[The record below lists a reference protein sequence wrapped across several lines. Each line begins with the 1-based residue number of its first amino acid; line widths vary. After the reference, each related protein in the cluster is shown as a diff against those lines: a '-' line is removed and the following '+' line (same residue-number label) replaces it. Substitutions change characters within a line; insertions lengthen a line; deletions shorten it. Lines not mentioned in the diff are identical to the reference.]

1 MSILYNNSN
10 ERYIGYAKTLGT
22 QIGIPHTVS
31 LFIKNTAKLY
41 DGGSKKMKKRIFS
54 ILLAI
59 CMIMYIA
66 PITANAMK
74 IFIDLTIVGQANLT
88 LEVESG
94 DSIDNVKQK
103 INDKTGFP
111 PERQKLI
118 FDGIELVDGRTLMD
132 YNIQKGSTVHL
143 RLRSNKAIQL
153 DTNGISDPVVS
164 DESGISYR
172 KPKSFIYFGMNS
184 GSPIKWR
191 VLGAGRDNNKTSGR
205 MFLLSEYL
213 LSNGVK
219 FNDDTSDGNAYQ
231 GSSAQTWCSD
241 FAGNINNF
249 SPEEQSVMIGAAKT
263 DDAENLYYA
272 DWGASSLTAND
283 KIFFLSARELRDYI
297 GNKRVASDAA
307 QNADTWWL
315 RSPCN
320 AISDKAG
327 AVDSDGNVI
336 SGSVDSD
343 FAARPAVN
351 LDLNYVLFT
360 SAAVGGKPDGFNAVS
375 VYSGNEWKMTLLD
388 SSRSGFNVTA
398 TAISTTTSGGN
409 VSIDYSGAKTGAN
422 EYVSA
427 LLVNSRNEVI
437 YYGRIAENSESGTA
451 TISITAGLAEGS
463 YTLKVFSE
471 QYNGDYKTD
480 YASAFHD
487 IALTA
492 GNYTVKFETEG
503 GTDIADKT
511 NVGWTD
517 KVLNGITE
525 PTKIGYEFS
534 GWKYGNIIVTADT
547 AYSDIAADNT
557 VTSITLTAQWAVNQY
572 TITFDTDG
580 GNEISPITQDF
591 DTAITAPADP
601 TKEGFSFAGWDKT
614 IPATMPAEN
623 MTIKAQWTAIHTH
636 TPAAEYSSD
645 ETGHW
650 HACLDCNE
658 KVDYEAHTEDSGTV
672 MTEPT
677 ETTEGERTF
686 KCAICGYVM
695 STETIPALTP
705 EHTHSYGTEWKSDSS
720 THWHECECGDK
731 TDIGTHTEGRGAVTV
746 QPMAATTGIRVYSC
760 TVCGCFLRTETI
772 PAIENNCHPTYPIYS
787 VISTPS
793 VFTEK
798 LTVKA
803 ESDGSTVTLSW
814 DEIEKAGK
822 YHVYQYKDGKYIKI
836 NTTADTSV
844 TLKDLKNGETCKFLV
859 RYTVGGV
866 LSPMT
871 YSNKI
876 TVNVY
881 FKPIVKAESTENSAI
896 LTWQAVPDAEKYAIH
911 RYADG
916 KALKLCETEKRAVK
930 ITQLSPDTE
939 YQYIV
944 SAYVDGKWT
953 TMLRSDIVTIRTKAE

>member
-1 MSILYNNSN
+1 
-10 ERYIGYAKTLGT
+10 
-22 QIGIPHTVS
+22 
-31 LFIKNTAKLY
+31 
-41 DGGSKKMKKRIFS
+41 MKKRIFS

-74 IFIDLTIVGQANLT
+74 IFIDLTIVGQTNLT
-88 LEVESG
+88 LEVEPG
-94 DSIDNVKQK
+94 DSIDNIKQK
-103 INDKTGFP
+103 INDKTGIP

-118 FDGIELVDGRTLMD
+118 FDGIELVDGRTLAD
-132 YNIQKGSTVHL
+132 YNVQKESTVYL
-143 RLRSNKAIQL
+143 RLRSNKAMQL

-164 DESGISYR
+164 YDESGISYR
-172 KPKSFIYFGMNS
+172 EPKSFIYFGMNS

-191 VLGAGRDNNKTSGR
+191 VLGAGRDNNKTAGR

-213 LSNGVK
+213 LSNNVK
-219 FNDDTSDGNAYQ
+219 FNDDTSVGNAYQ
-231 GSSAQTWCSD
+231 GSNAQTWCSD

-249 SPEEQSVMIGAAKT
+249 SLEEQSVMLGTAKT
-263 DDAENLYYA
+263 DDAENLYW
-272 DWGASSLTAND
+272 DASSLTAND
-283 KIFFLSARELRDYI
+283 KMFFLSARELGDYI
-297 GNKRVASDAA
+297 GNKRVASDTA
-307 QNADTWWL
+307 QNAGTWWL
-315 RSPCN
+315 RSPCS
-320 AISDKAG
+320 AISYKAG
-327 AVDSDGNVI
+327 AVDSDGKVI

-351 LDLNYVLFT
+351 LDLNSVLFT
-360 SAAVGGKPDGFNAVS
+360 SAAVGGKPDGGLTAVS
-375 VYSGNEWKMTLLD
+375 AYSGNEWKMTLLD
-388 SSRSGFNVTA
+388 SSRSGFNVTVKSV
-398 TAISTTTSGGN
+398 STSTSGIN
-409 VSIDYSGAKTGAN
+409 ADIEYSGAKTGSN

-427 LLVNSRNEVI
+427 LIVNSSNEII
-437 YYGRIAENSESGTA
+437 YYGRIAQNSESGTA
-451 TISITAGLAEGS
+451 TISIPAGLAAG

-517 KVLNGITE
+517 KVLNCITE

-580 GNEISPITQDF
+580 GNKISPITQDF

-614 IPATMPAEN
+614 IPATMPARN
-623 MTIKAQWTAIHTH
+623 MTIKAQWTVNHTH

-650 HACLDCNE
+650 YTCLGCNE
-658 KVDYEAHTEDSGTV
+658 KVDYEPHTEDSGTV
-672 MTEPT
+672 TTEPT

-686 KCAICGYVM
+686 KCTICRYVM
-695 STETIPALTP
+695 RTETIPALTP

-731 TDIGTHTEGRGAVTV
+731 TDIGTHTEDRGAVTV
-746 QPMAATTGIRVYSC
+746 QPTAATTGIRVYSC

-772 PAIENNCHPTYPIYS
+772 PAIGNNYYPTYPSYPIYS
-787 VISTPS
+787 VISAPS

-803 ESDGSTVTLSW
+803 ESDGSTVTLIW
-814 DEIEKAGK
+814 DEVQKAGK
-822 YHVYQYKDGKYIKI
+822 YHVYQYKDGKYVKI

-859 RYTVGGV
+859 RYTIGGI

-871 YSNKI
+871 YSKKI

-881 FKPIVKAESTENSAI
+881 YKPIVKAESTENSVTFA
-896 LTWQAVPDAEKYAIH
+896 WQAVPDAEKYAIFK
-911 RYADG
+911 YEDG
-916 KALKLCETEKRAVK
+916 KAVKLAETEKRAVK
-930 ITQLSPDTE
+930 ITRLSPDTE

-953 TMLRSDIVTIRTKAE
+953 TMLRSDIVTVRTKAE

>member
-1 MSILYNNSN
+1 
-10 ERYIGYAKTLGT
+10 
-22 QIGIPHTVS
+22 
-31 LFIKNTAKLY
+31 
-41 DGGSKKMKKRIFS
+41 MKKRIFS

-59 CMIMYIA
+59 CMVMYIV

-74 IFIDLTIVGQANLT
+74 IFIDLTIVGQTNLT
-88 LEVESG
+88 LEVEPG

-103 INDKTGFP
+103 IQDKIGFSP
-111 PERQKLI
+111 DSQKLI
-118 FDGIELVDGRTLMD
+118 FDGIELVNGRTLAD
-132 YNIQKGSTVHL
+132 YNVQKGSTVYL
-143 RLRSNKAIQL
+143 RLRSNKAMQL

-164 DESGISYR
+164 YDESGISYR
-172 KPKSFIYFGMNS
+172 EPKSFIYFGMNS

-191 VLGAGRDNNKTSGR
+191 VLGAGRDNNKTAGR

-213 LSNGVK
+213 LSNNVK
-219 FNDDTSDGNAYQ
+219 FNDDISDGNAYQ

-241 FAGNINNF
+241 FACNINNF
-249 SPEEQSVMIGAAKT
+249 SPEEQSVMLGTAKT

-272 DWGASSLTAND
+272 DWDASSLTAND
-283 KIFFLSARELRDYI
+283 KMFFLSARELRDYI

-320 AISDKAG
+320 TISDKAG

-360 SAAVGGKPDGFNAVS
+360 SAAVGGKPDGFNAVF

-451 TISITAGLAEGS
+451 TVAIPAGLAEGS

-534 GWKYGNIIVTADT
+534 GWKYGDMAVTADT
-547 AYSDIAADNT
+547 AYSDLVIDDT
-557 VTSITLTAQWAVNQY
+557 VTSITLTAQWTANQY

-591 DTAITAPADP
+591 GTAITAPADP
-601 TKEGFSFAGWDKT
+601 TKEGFSFAGWDKK

-645 ETGHW
+645 ETVHW

-672 MTEPT
+672 TTEPM

-695 STETIPALTP
+695 STETIPA
-705 EHTHSYGTEWKSDSS
+705 
-720 THWHECECGDK
+720 
-731 TDIGTHTEGRGAVTV
+731 IG
-746 QPMAATTGIRVYSC
+746 
-760 TVCGCFLRTETI
+760 
-772 PAIENNCHPTYPIYS
+772 NNYYPTYLIYS

-814 DEIEKAGK
+814 DEVEKAVK
-822 YHVYQYKDGKYIKI
+822 YHIYQYKDGKYIKI

-859 RYTVGGV
+859 RYTVGGI

-881 FKPIVKAESTENSAI
+881 FKPIVKAESTENSVTFA
-896 LTWQAVPDAEKYAIH
+896 WQAVPDAEKYAIFK
-911 RYADG
+911 YEDG
-916 KALKLCETEKRAVK
+916 KAVKLAETEKRAVK
-930 ITQLSPDTE
+930 ITRLTPDIE

-953 TMLRSDIVTIRTKAE
+953 TMLRSDIVTVRTKAE

>member
-1 MSILYNNSN
+1 
-10 ERYIGYAKTLGT
+10 
-22 QIGIPHTVS
+22 
-31 LFIKNTAKLY
+31 
-41 DGGSKKMKKRIFS
+41 
-54 ILLAI
+54 
-59 CMIMYIA
+59 
-66 PITANAMK
+66 
-74 IFIDLTIVGQANLT
+74 
-88 LEVESG
+88 
-94 DSIDNVKQK
+94 
-103 INDKTGFP
+103 
-111 PERQKLI
+111 
-118 FDGIELVDGRTLMD
+118 
-132 YNIQKGSTVHL
+132 
-143 RLRSNKAIQL
+143 
-153 DTNGISDPVVS
+153 
-164 DESGISYR
+164 
-172 KPKSFIYFGMNS
+172 
-184 GSPIKWR
+184 
-191 VLGAGRDNNKTSGR
+191 
-205 MFLLSEYL
+205 
-213 LSNGVK
+213 
-219 FNDDTSDGNAYQ
+219 
-231 GSSAQTWCSD
+231 
-241 FAGNINNF
+241 
-249 SPEEQSVMIGAAKT
+249 
-263 DDAENLYYA
+263 
-272 DWGASSLTAND
+272 
-283 KIFFLSARELRDYI
+283 
-297 GNKRVASDAA
+297 
-307 QNADTWWL
+307 
-315 RSPCN
+315 
-320 AISDKAG
+320 
-327 AVDSDGNVI
+327 
-336 SGSVDSD
+336 
-343 FAARPAVN
+343 
-351 LDLNYVLFT
+351 
-360 SAAVGGKPDGFNAVS
+360 
-375 VYSGNEWKMTLLD
+375 MTLYAGWQILSYTIRIKPANGEQD
-388 SSRSGFNVTA
+388 IIIDENYG
-398 TAISTTTSGGN
+398 TAITPPTLTREGYTFIGW
-409 VSIDYSGAKTGAN
+409 DTPFPEKMPAK
-422 EYVSA
+422 
-427 LLVNSRNEVI
+427 I
-437 YYGRIAENSESGTA
+437 M
-451 TISITAGLAEGS
+451 TI
-463 YTLKVFSE
+463 
-471 QYNGDYKTD
+471 
-480 YASAFHD
+480 
-487 IALTA
+487 
-492 GNYTVKFETEG
+492 
-503 GTDIADKT
+503 
-511 NVGWTD
+511 
-517 KVLNGITE
+517 
-525 PTKIGYEFS
+525 
-534 GWKYGNIIVTADT
+534 
-547 AYSDIAADNT
+547 
-557 VTSITLTAQWAVNQY
+557 TAQWKINQY

-580 GNEISPITQDF
+580 GSKIAHITQDYG
-591 DTAITAPADP
+591 TSITAPADP
-601 TKEGFSFAGWDKT
+601 TREGYTFIGWNMA
-614 IPATMPAEN
+614 IPSTMPAEN

>member
-1 MSILYNNSN
+1 
-10 ERYIGYAKTLGT
+10 
-22 QIGIPHTVS
+22 
-31 LFIKNTAKLY
+31 
-41 DGGSKKMKKRIFS
+41 MKKRIFS

-143 RLRSNKAIQL
+143 RLRSNKAMQL

-191 VLGAGRDNNKTSGR
+191 VLGAGRDNKKTSGR

-241 FAGNINNF
+241 FACNINNF
-249 SPEEQSVMIGAAKT
+249 SPEEQSVMLGAAKT

-283 KIFFLSARELRDYI
+283 KMFFLSARELRDYI

-451 TISITAGLAEGS
+451 TISIPAGLAEGS

-614 IPATMPAEN
+614 IPATMPAGN

-672 MTEPT
+672 MNEPT

-695 STETIPALTP
+695 
-705 EHTHSYGTEWKSDSS
+705 
-720 THWHECECGDK
+720 
-731 TDIGTHTEGRGAVTV
+731 
-746 QPMAATTGIRVYSC
+746 
-760 TVCGCFLRTETI
+760 RTETI
-772 PAIENNCHPTYPIYS
+772 PAIENNFHPTYPIYS

-803 ESDGSTVTLSW
+803 KSDGSTVTLSW
-814 DEIEKAGK
+814 DEVEKAGK
-822 YHVYQYKDGKYIKI
+822 YHIYQYKDGKYIKI

-859 RYTVGGV
+859 RYTVGGI

-896 LTWQAVPDAEKYAIH
+896 LTWQSVPDAEKYAIH
-911 RYADG
+911 KYADG

-930 ITQLSPDTE
+930 ITRLSPDTE

>member
-1 MSILYNNSN
+1 
-10 ERYIGYAKTLGT
+10 
-22 QIGIPHTVS
+22 
-31 LFIKNTAKLY
+31 
-41 DGGSKKMKKRIFS
+41 MKKRIFS

-74 IFIDLTIVGQANLT
+74 IFIDLTIVGQTNLT
-88 LEVESG
+88 LEVEPG
-94 DSIDNVKQK
+94 DSIDNIKQK
-103 INDKTGFP
+103 INDKTGIP

-118 FDGIELVDGRTLMD
+118 FDGIELVDGRTLAD
-132 YNIQKGSTVHL
+132 YNVQKESTVYL
-143 RLRSNKAIQL
+143 RLRSNKAMQL
-153 DTNGISDPVVS
+153 DTNGISDPVS
-164 DESGISYR
+164 YDESGVSYR
-172 KPKSFIYFGMNS
+172 EPKSFIYFGMNS

-191 VLGAGRDNNKTSGR
+191 VLGAGRDNNKTAGR

-213 LSNGVK
+213 LSNNVK
-219 FNDDTSDGNAYQ
+219 FNDDTSDGNTYQ
-231 GSSAQTWCSD
+231 GSSAQTWCSN
-241 FAGNINNF
+241 FACNINNF
-249 SPEEQSVMIGAAKT
+249 SPEEQSVMLGAAKT

-272 DWGASSLTAND
+272 DWDASSLTAND
-283 KIFFLSARELRDYI
+283 KMFFLSARELRDYI

-336 SGSVDSD
+336 SDSVDSD

-451 TISITAGLAEGS
+451 TISIPAGLAEGS

-487 IALTA
+487 IALTT

-511 NVGWTD
+511 NVAWTD
-517 KVLNGITE
+517 KVLNGINK

-614 IPATMPAEN
+614 IPATMPAGN

-658 KVDYEAHTEDSGTV
+658 KVDYEPHTEDSGTV

-695 STETIPALTP
+695 
-705 EHTHSYGTEWKSDSS
+705 
-720 THWHECECGDK
+720 
-731 TDIGTHTEGRGAVTV
+731 
-746 QPMAATTGIRVYSC
+746 
-760 TVCGCFLRTETI
+760 RTETI

-803 ESDGSTVTLSW
+803 ETDGSTVTLSW
-814 DEIEKAGK
+814 DEVEKAGK
-822 YHVYQYKDGKYIKI
+822 YHVYQYKDGKYVKI

-859 RYTVGGV
+859 RYTIGGI

-871 YSNKI
+871 YSKKI

-881 FKPIVKAESTENSAI
+881 YKPIVKAESTENSVTFA
-896 LTWQAVPDAEKYAIH
+896 WQAVPDAEKYAIFK
-911 RYADG
+911 YEDG
-916 KALKLCETEKRAVK
+916 KAVKLAETEKRAVK
-930 ITQLSPDTE
+930 ITRLSPDTE

-953 TMLRSDIVTIRTKAE
+953 TMLRSDIVTVRTKAE

>member
-1 MSILYNNSN
+1 
-10 ERYIGYAKTLGT
+10 
-22 QIGIPHTVS
+22 
-31 LFIKNTAKLY
+31 
-41 DGGSKKMKKRIFS
+41 
-54 ILLAI
+54 
-59 CMIMYIA
+59 
-66 PITANAMK
+66 MK

-143 RLRSNKAIQL
+143 RLRSNKAMQL

-213 LSNGVK
+213 LRNGVK

-241 FAGNINNF
+241 FACNINNF
-249 SPEEQSVMIGAAKT
+249 SPEEQSVMLGAAKT

-272 DWGASSLTAND
+272 DWDASSLTTND
-283 KIFFLSARELRDYI
+283 KMFFLSARELRDYI

-398 TAISTTTSGGN
+398 TAISTTTSGGH

-451 TISITAGLAEGS
+451 TISIPAGLAEGS

-480 YASAFHD
+480 YVSAFHD

-534 GWKYGNIIVTADT
+534 GWEYDNRIVTANT
-547 AYSDIAADNT
+547 AYSDLAADNT
-557 VTSITLTAQWAVNQY
+557 VTSITLTAHWAVNQY

-601 TKEGFSFAGWDKT
+601 TKEGFSFAGWDKK
-614 IPATMPAEN
+614 IPAAMPAEN

-672 MTEPT
+672 TTEPT

-695 STETIPALTP
+695 STETIPA
-705 EHTHSYGTEWKSDSS
+705 
-720 THWHECECGDK
+720 
-731 TDIGTHTEGRGAVTV
+731 IG
-746 QPMAATTGIRVYSC
+746 
-760 TVCGCFLRTETI
+760 
-772 PAIENNCHPTYPIYS
+772 NNYYPTYLIYS

-814 DEIEKAGK
+814 NEVEKAVK
-822 YHVYQYKDGKYIKI
+822 YHIYQYKDGKYIKI
-836 NTTADTSV
+836 NTTANTSV

-859 RYTVGGV
+859 RYTVGGI

-911 RYADG
+911 KYADG

-930 ITQLSPDTE
+930 ITRLSPDTE
-939 YQYIV
+939 YHYIV

>member
-1 MSILYNNSN
+1 
-10 ERYIGYAKTLGT
+10 
-22 QIGIPHTVS
+22 
-31 LFIKNTAKLY
+31 
-41 DGGSKKMKKRIFS
+41 MKKRIFS

-74 IFIDLTIVGQANLT
+74 IFIDLTIVGQTNLT
-88 LEVESG
+88 LEVEPG
-94 DSIDNVKQK
+94 DSIDNIKQK
-103 INDKTGFP
+103 INDKTGIP

-118 FDGIELVDGRTLMD
+118 FDGIELVDGRTLAD
-132 YNIQKGSTVHL
+132 YNVQKESTVYL
-143 RLRSNKAIQL
+143 RLRSNKAMQL
-153 DTNGISDPVVS
+153 DTNGISDPVS
-164 DESGISYR
+164 YDESGVSYR
-172 KPKSFIYFGMNS
+172 EPKSFIYFGMNS

-191 VLGAGRDNNKTSGR
+191 VLGAGRDNNKTAGR

-213 LSNGVK
+213 LSNNVK

-241 FAGNINNF
+241 FACNINNF
-249 SPEEQSVMIGAAKT
+249 SPEEQSVMLGAAKT

-272 DWGASSLTAND
+272 DWDASSLTAND
-283 KIFFLSARELRDYI
+283 KMFFLSARELRDYI

-451 TISITAGLAEGS
+451 TISIPAGLAEGS

-517 KVLNGITE
+517 KVLNGINK

-672 MTEPT
+672 MSEPT

-695 STETIPALTP
+695 STETIPA
-705 EHTHSYGTEWKSDSS
+705 
-720 THWHECECGDK
+720 
-731 TDIGTHTEGRGAVTV
+731 
-746 QPMAATTGIRVYSC
+746 
-760 TVCGCFLRTETI
+760 
-772 PAIENNCHPTYPIYS
+772 IENNFHPTYPIYS

-814 DEIEKAGK
+814 DEVEKAGK

-911 RYADG
+911 KYADG
-916 KALKLCETEKRAVK
+916 KAIKLCETEKRAVK
-930 ITQLSPDTE
+930 ITRLSPDTE

>member
-1 MSILYNNSN
+1 
-10 ERYIGYAKTLGT
+10 
-22 QIGIPHTVS
+22 
-31 LFIKNTAKLY
+31 
-41 DGGSKKMKKRIFS
+41 MKDR
-54 ILLAI
+54 
-59 CMIMYIA
+59 
-66 PITANAMK
+66 
-74 IFIDLTIVGQANLT
+74 
-88 LEVESG
+88 E
-94 DSIDNVKQK
+94 
-103 INDKTGFP
+103 
-111 PERQKLI
+111 
-118 FDGIELVDGRTLMD
+118 
-132 YNIQKGSTVHL
+132 
-143 RLRSNKAIQL
+143 
-153 DTNGISDPVVS
+153 
-164 DESGISYR
+164 
-172 KPKSFIYFGMNS
+172 
-184 GSPIKWR
+184 W
-191 VLGAGRDNNKTSGR
+191 
-205 MFLLSEYL
+205 FL
-213 LSNGVK
+213 
-219 FNDDTSDGNAYQ
+219 
-231 GSSAQTWCSD
+231 
-241 FAGNINNF
+241 
-249 SPEEQSVMIGAAKT
+249 
-263 DDAENLYYA
+263 
-272 DWGASSLTAND
+272 
-283 KIFFLSARELRDYI
+283 
-297 GNKRVASDAA
+297 
-307 QNADTWWL
+307 
-315 RSPCN
+315 
-320 AISDKAG
+320 
-327 AVDSDGNVI
+327 
-336 SGSVDSD
+336 
-343 FAARPAVN
+343 
-351 LDLNYVLFT
+351 
-360 SAAVGGKPDGFNAVS
+360 
-375 VYSGNEWKMTLLD
+375 
-388 SSRSGFNVTA
+388 
-398 TAISTTTSGGN
+398 
-409 VSIDYSGAKTGAN
+409 
-422 EYVSA
+422 
-427 LLVNSRNEVI
+427 
-437 YYGRIAENSESGTA
+437 
-451 TISITAGLAEGS
+451 
-463 YTLKVFSE
+463 
-471 QYNGDYKTD
+471 
-480 YASAFHD
+480 
-487 IALTA
+487 
-492 GNYTVKFETEG
+492 KFETEG

-547 AYSDIAADNT
+547 AYSDLAADNT

-614 IPATMPAEN
+614 IPAAMPAEN

-695 STETIPALTP
+695 STETIPA
-705 EHTHSYGTEWKSDSS
+705 
-720 THWHECECGDK
+720 
-731 TDIGTHTEGRGAVTV
+731 IG
-746 QPMAATTGIRVYSC
+746 
-760 TVCGCFLRTETI
+760 
-772 PAIENNCHPTYPIYS
+772 NNYYPTYLIYS

-814 DEIEKAGK
+814 NEVEKAVK
-822 YHVYQYKDGKYIKI
+822 YHIYQYKDGKYIKI
-836 NTTADTSV
+836 NTTDNTSV

-859 RYTVGGV
+859 RYTVGGI

-911 RYADG
+911 KYADG
-916 KALKLCETEKRAVK
+916 KALKFCETEKRAVK
-930 ITQLSPDTE
+930 ITRLSPDTE
-939 YQYIV
+939 YHYIV

>member
-1 MSILYNNSN
+1 
-10 ERYIGYAKTLGT
+10 
-22 QIGIPHTVS
+22 
-31 LFIKNTAKLY
+31 
-41 DGGSKKMKKRIFS
+41 MKKRIFS

-74 IFIDLTIVGQANLT
+74 IFIDLTIVGQTNLT
-88 LEVESG
+88 LEVEPG
-94 DSIDNVKQK
+94 DSIDNIKQK
-103 INDKTGFP
+103 INDKTGIP

-118 FDGIELVDGRTLMD
+118 FDGIELVDGRTLAD
-132 YNIQKGSTVHL
+132 YNVQKESTVYL
-143 RLRSNKAIQL
+143 RLRSNKAMQL
-153 DTNGISDPVVS
+153 DTNGISDPVS
-164 DESGISYR
+164 YDESGVSYR
-172 KPKSFIYFGMNS
+172 EPKSFIYFGMNS

-191 VLGAGRDNNKTSGR
+191 VLGAGRDNNKTAGR

-213 LSNGVK
+213 LSNNVK
-219 FNDDTSDGNAYQ
+219 FNDDTSVGNAYQ
-231 GSSAQTWCSD
+231 GSNAQTWCSD
-241 FAGNINNF
+241 FAWNIKNF
-249 SPEEQSVMIGAAKT
+249 SLEEQSVMLGTAKT

-272 DWGASSLTAND
+272 DWDASSLTAND
-283 KIFFLSARELRDYI
+283 KMFFLSARELGDYI
-297 GNKRVASDAA
+297 GNKRVASDTA
-307 QNADTWWL
+307 QNAGTWWL

-451 TISITAGLAEGS
+451 TISIPAGLAEGS

-614 IPATMPAEN
+614 IPATMPAGN

-672 MTEPT
+672 MNEPT

-695 STETIPALTP
+695 
-705 EHTHSYGTEWKSDSS
+705 
-720 THWHECECGDK
+720 
-731 TDIGTHTEGRGAVTV
+731 
-746 QPMAATTGIRVYSC
+746 
-760 TVCGCFLRTETI
+760 RTETI
-772 PAIENNCHPTYPIYS
+772 PAIENNFHPTYPIYS

-803 ESDGSTVTLSW
+803 KSDGSTVTLSW
-814 DEIEKAGK
+814 DEVEKAGK
-822 YHVYQYKDGKYIKI
+822 YHIYQYKDGKYIKI

-859 RYTVGGV
+859 RYTVGGI

-896 LTWQAVPDAEKYAIH
+896 LTWQSVPDAEKYAIH
-911 RYADG
+911 KYADG

-930 ITQLSPDTE
+930 ITRLSPDTE

>member
-1 MSILYNNSN
+1 
-10 ERYIGYAKTLGT
+10 
-22 QIGIPHTVS
+22 
-31 LFIKNTAKLY
+31 
-41 DGGSKKMKKRIFS
+41 MKKRIFS

-74 IFIDLTIVGQANLT
+74 IFIDLTIVGQTNLT
-88 LEVESG
+88 LEVEPG
-94 DSIDNVKQK
+94 DSIDNIKQK
-103 INDKTGFP
+103 INDKTGIP

-118 FDGIELVDGRTLMD
+118 FDGIELVDGRTLAD
-132 YNIQKGSTVHL
+132 YNVQKESTVYL
-143 RLRSNKAIQL
+143 RLRSNKAMQL
-153 DTNGISDPVVS
+153 DTNGISDPVS
-164 DESGISYR
+164 YDESGVSYR
-172 KPKSFIYFGMNS
+172 EPKSFIYFGMNS

-191 VLGAGRDNNKTSGR
+191 VLGAGRDNNKTAGR

-213 LSNGVK
+213 LSNNVK
-219 FNDDTSDGNAYQ
+219 FNDNTSVGNAYQ
-231 GSSAQTWCSD
+231 GSSAQTWCSN

-249 SPEEQSVMIGAAKT
+249 SPEEQSVMLGTAKT

-272 DWGASSLTAND
+272 DWDASSLTAND
-283 KIFFLSARELRDYI
+283 KMFFLSARELGDYI
-297 GNKRVASDAA
+297 GNKRVASDTA
-307 QNADTWWL
+307 QNAGTWWL
-315 RSPCN
+315 RSPCS

-336 SGSVDSD
+336 SGSVNSD

-351 LDLNYVLFT
+351 LDLNSVLFT
-360 SAAVGGKPDGFNAVS
+360 SAAVGGKPDGGLTAVS
-375 VYSGNEWKMTLLD
+375 AYSGNEWKMTLLD
-388 SSRSGFNVTA
+388 SSRSGFNVTVKSV
-398 TAISTTTSGGN
+398 STSTSGIN
-409 VSIDYSGAKTGAN
+409 ADIEYSGAKTGAN

-451 TISITAGLAEGS
+451 TISIPAGLAEGN
-463 YTLKVFSE
+463 YNLKVFSE

-517 KVLNGITE
+517 KVLNGITK

-580 GNEISPITQDF
+580 GSEISPITQDF

-601 TKEGFSFAGWDKT
+601 TKEGFSFAGWNKT

-645 ETGHW
+645 ETEHW

-695 STETIPALTP
+695 
-705 EHTHSYGTEWKSDSS
+705 
-720 THWHECECGDK
+720 
-731 TDIGTHTEGRGAVTV
+731 
-746 QPMAATTGIRVYSC
+746 
-760 TVCGCFLRTETI
+760 RTETI
-772 PAIENNCHPTYPIYS
+772 PAIENNFHPTYPIYS

-803 ESDGSTVTLSW
+803 KSDGSTVTLSW
-814 DEIEKAGK
+814 DEVEKAGK
-822 YHVYQYKDGKYIKI
+822 YHIYQYKDGKYIKI

-859 RYTVGGV
+859 RYTVGGI

-896 LTWQAVPDAEKYAIH
+896 LTWQSVPDAEKYAIH
-911 RYADG
+911 KYADG

-930 ITQLSPDTE
+930 ITRLSPDTE

>member
-1 MSILYNNSN
+1 MSILYNNNN

-54 ILLAI
+54 ILLTI

-74 IFIDLTIVGQANLT
+74 IFIDLTIVGQTNLT
-88 LEVESG
+88 LEVEPG
-94 DSIDNVKQK
+94 DSIDNIKQK
-103 INDKTGFP
+103 INDKTGIP

-118 FDGIELVDGRTLMD
+118 FDGIELVDGRTLAD
-132 YNIQKGSTVHL
+132 YNVQKESTVYL
-143 RLRSNKAIQL
+143 RLRSNKAMQL
-153 DTNGISDPVVS
+153 DTNGISDPVS
-164 DESGISYR
+164 YDESGVSYR
-172 KPKSFIYFGMNS
+172 EPKSFIYFGMNS

-191 VLGAGRDNNKTSGR
+191 VLGAGRDNNKTAGR

-213 LSNGVK
+213 LSNNVK
-219 FNDDTSDGNAYQ
+219 FNDDTSVGNAYQ
-231 GSSAQTWCSD
+231 GSNAQTWCSD
-241 FAGNINNF
+241 FAWNIKNF
-249 SPEEQSVMIGAAKT
+249 SLEEQSVMLGTAKT

-272 DWGASSLTAND
+272 DWDASSLTAND
-283 KIFFLSARELRDYI
+283 KMFFLSARELGDYI
-297 GNKRVASDAA
+297 GNKRVASDTA
-307 QNADTWWL
+307 QNAGTWWL

-451 TISITAGLAEGS
+451 TISIPAGLAEGS

-614 IPATMPAEN
+614 IPATMPAGN

-672 MTEPT
+672 MNEPT

-695 STETIPALTP
+695 
-705 EHTHSYGTEWKSDSS
+705 
-720 THWHECECGDK
+720 
-731 TDIGTHTEGRGAVTV
+731 
-746 QPMAATTGIRVYSC
+746 
-760 TVCGCFLRTETI
+760 RTETI
-772 PAIENNCHPTYPIYS
+772 PAIENNFHPTYPIYS

-803 ESDGSTVTLSW
+803 KSDGSTVTLSW
-814 DEIEKAGK
+814 DEVEKAGK
-822 YHVYQYKDGKYIKI
+822 YHIYQYKDGKYIKI

-859 RYTVGGV
+859 RYTVGGI

-896 LTWQAVPDAEKYAIH
+896 LTWQSVPDAEKYAIH
-911 RYADG
+911 KYADG

-930 ITQLSPDTE
+930 ITRLSPDTE

>member
-1 MSILYNNSN
+1 
-10 ERYIGYAKTLGT
+10 
-22 QIGIPHTVS
+22 
-31 LFIKNTAKLY
+31 
-41 DGGSKKMKKRIFS
+41 
-54 ILLAI
+54 
-59 CMIMYIA
+59 
-66 PITANAMK
+66 MK
-74 IFIDLTIVGQANLT
+74 IFIDLTIVGQTNLT
-88 LEVESG
+88 LEVEPG
-94 DSIDNVKQK
+94 DSIDNIKQK
-103 INDKTGFP
+103 INDKTGIP

-118 FDGIELVDGRTLMD
+118 FDGIELVDGRTLAD
-132 YNIQKGSTVHL
+132 YNVQKESTVYL
-143 RLRSNKAIQL
+143 RLRSNKAMQL
-153 DTNGISDPVVS
+153 DTNGISDPVS
-164 DESGISYR
+164 YDESGVSYR
-172 KPKSFIYFGMNS
+172 EPKSFIYFGMNS

-191 VLGAGRDNNKTSGR
+191 VLGAGRDNNKTAGR

-213 LSNGVK
+213 LSNNVK
-219 FNDDTSDGNAYQ
+219 FNGDTSVGNAYQ
-231 GSSAQTWCSD
+231 GSSAQTWCSN

-249 SPEEQSVMIGAAKT
+249 SPEEQSVMLGTAKT

-272 DWGASSLTAND
+272 DWDASSLTAND
-283 KIFFLSARELRDYI
+283 KMFFLSARELRDYI

-451 TISITAGLAEGS
+451 TISIPAGLAEGS

-487 IALTA
+487 IALTT

-534 GWKYGNIIVTADT
+534 GWEYDNRIVTANT
-547 AYSDIAADNT
+547 AYSDLAADNT
-557 VTSITLTAQWAVNQY
+557 VTSITLTAHWVVNQY

-601 TKEGFSFAGWDKT
+601 TKEGFSFAGWDKK

-695 STETIPALTP
+695 
-705 EHTHSYGTEWKSDSS
+705 
-720 THWHECECGDK
+720 
-731 TDIGTHTEGRGAVTV
+731 
-746 QPMAATTGIRVYSC
+746 
-760 TVCGCFLRTETI
+760 RTETI
-772 PAIENNCHPTYPIYS
+772 PAIENNFHPTYPIYS

-803 ESDGSTVTLSW
+803 KSDGSTVTLSW
-814 DEIEKAGK
+814 DEVEKAGK
-822 YHVYQYKDGKYIKI
+822 YHIYQYKDGKYIKI

-859 RYTVGGV
+859 RYTVGGI

-896 LTWQAVPDAEKYAIH
+896 LTWQSVPDAEKYAIH
-911 RYADG
+911 KYADG

-930 ITQLSPDTE
+930 ITRLSPDTE

>member
-1 MSILYNNSN
+1 
-10 ERYIGYAKTLGT
+10 
-22 QIGIPHTVS
+22 
-31 LFIKNTAKLY
+31 
-41 DGGSKKMKKRIFS
+41 MKKRIFS
-54 ILLAI
+54 ILLTI

-74 IFIDLTIVGQANLT
+74 IFIDLTIVGQTNLT
-88 LEVESG
+88 LEVEPG
-94 DSIDNVKQK
+94 DSIDNIKQK
-103 INDKTGFP
+103 INDKTGIP

-118 FDGIELVDGRTLMD
+118 FDGIELVDGRTLAD
-132 YNIQKGSTVHL
+132 YNVQKESTVYL
-143 RLRSNKAIQL
+143 RLRSNKAMQL
-153 DTNGISDPVVS
+153 DTNGISDPVS
-164 DESGISYR
+164 YDESGVSYR
-172 KPKSFIYFGMNS
+172 EPKSFIYFGMNS

-191 VLGAGRDNNKTSGR
+191 VLGAGRDNNKTAGR

-213 LSNGVK
+213 LSNNVK
-219 FNDDTSDGNAYQ
+219 FNDDTSVGNAYQ
-231 GSSAQTWCSD
+231 GSNAQTWCSD
-241 FAGNINNF
+241 FAWNIKNF
-249 SPEEQSVMIGAAKT
+249 SLEEQSVMLGTAKT

-272 DWGASSLTAND
+272 DWDASSLTAND
-283 KIFFLSARELRDYI
+283 KMFFLSARELGDYI
-297 GNKRVASDAA
+297 GNKRVASDTA
-307 QNADTWWL
+307 QNAGTWWL

-451 TISITAGLAEGS
+451 TISIPAGLAEGS

-614 IPATMPAEN
+614 IPATMPAGN

-672 MTEPT
+672 MNEPT

-695 STETIPALTP
+695 
-705 EHTHSYGTEWKSDSS
+705 
-720 THWHECECGDK
+720 
-731 TDIGTHTEGRGAVTV
+731 
-746 QPMAATTGIRVYSC
+746 
-760 TVCGCFLRTETI
+760 RTETI
-772 PAIENNCHPTYPIYS
+772 PAIENNFHPTYPIYS

-803 ESDGSTVTLSW
+803 KSDGSTVTLSW
-814 DEIEKAGK
+814 DEVEKAGK
-822 YHVYQYKDGKYIKI
+822 YHIYQYKDGKYIKI

-859 RYTVGGV
+859 RYTVGGI

-896 LTWQAVPDAEKYAIH
+896 LTWQSVPDAEKYAIH
-911 RYADG
+911 KYADG

-930 ITQLSPDTE
+930 ITRLSPDTE

>member
-1 MSILYNNSN
+1 
-10 ERYIGYAKTLGT
+10 
-22 QIGIPHTVS
+22 
-31 LFIKNTAKLY
+31 
-41 DGGSKKMKKRIFS
+41 MKKRIFS

-143 RLRSNKAIQL
+143 RLRSNKAMQL

-231 GSSAQTWCSD
+231 GSSAQTWCSN

-249 SPEEQSVMIGAAKT
+249 SPEEQSVMLGTAKT
-263 DDAENLYYA
+263 DDAENLYA
-272 DWGASSLTAND
+272 DWDASSLTAND
-283 KIFFLSARELRDYI
+283 KMFFLSARELGDYI
-297 GNKRVASDAA
+297 GNKRVASDTA
-307 QNADTWWL
+307 QNAGTWWL
-315 RSPCN
+315 RSPCS

-351 LDLNYVLFT
+351 LDLNSVLFT
-360 SAAVGGKPDGFNAVS
+360 SAAVGGKPDGGLTAVS
-375 VYSGNEWKMTLLD
+375 AYSGNEWKMTLLD
-388 SSRSGFNVTA
+388 SSRSGFNVTVKSV
-398 TAISTTTSGGN
+398 STSTSGIN
-409 VSIDYSGAKTGAN
+409 ADIEYSGAKAGAN

-437 YYGRIAENSESGTA
+437 YYGRIAENSESGKA
-451 TISITAGLAEGS
+451 TISIPAGLAEGS

-517 KVLNGITE
+517 KVLEGIIS
-525 PTKIGYEFS
+525 PTKTGYYFS
-534 GWKYGNIIVTADT
+534 GWKYGDMAVTADT
-547 AYSDIAADNT
+547 AYSDLVIDDT
-557 VTSITLTAQWAVNQY
+557 VTSITLTAQWTANQY

-650 HACLDCNE
+650 HACLNCNE

-672 MTEPT
+672 MNEPT

-686 KCAICGYVM
+686 KCAICGYV
-695 STETIPALTP
+695 I
-705 EHTHSYGTEWKSDSS
+705 
-720 THWHECECGDK
+720 
-731 TDIGTHTEGRGAVTV
+731 
-746 QPMAATTGIRVYSC
+746 
-760 TVCGCFLRTETI
+760 RTETI
-772 PAIENNCHPTYPIYS
+772 PAIGNNYYPTYPSYPIYS
-787 VISTPS
+787 VIPTPS

-798 LTVKA
+798 LTVNA

-814 DEIEKAGK
+814 DEVQKAGK
-822 YHVYQYKDGKYIKI
+822 YLVYQYKDGKYVKIK
-836 NTTADTSV
+836 TTADTSV

-859 RYTVGGV
+859 RYTIGGV

-871 YSNKI
+871 YSKKI

-881 FKPIVKAESTENSAI
+881 FKPIVKAESTENSVTFA
-896 LTWQAVPDAEKYAIH
+896 WQAVPDAEKYAIFK
-911 RYADG
+911 YEDG
-916 KALKLCETEKRAVK
+916 KAVKLAETEKRAVK
-930 ITQLSPDTE
+930 ITMLTPDTE

-953 TMLRSDIVTIRTKAE
+953 TMLKSDIVTVRTKAE

>member
-1 MSILYNNSN
+1 
-10 ERYIGYAKTLGT
+10 
-22 QIGIPHTVS
+22 
-31 LFIKNTAKLY
+31 
-41 DGGSKKMKKRIFS
+41 MKKRIFS

-143 RLRSNKAIQL
+143 RLRSNKAMQL

-241 FAGNINNF
+241 FACNINNF
-249 SPEEQSVMIGAAKT
+249 SPEEQSVMLGAAKT

-272 DWGASSLTAND
+272 DWDASSLTAND
-283 KIFFLSARELRDYI
+283 KMFFLSARELRDYI

-451 TISITAGLAEGS
+451 TISIPAGLAEGS

-623 MTIKAQWTAIHTH
+623 MTIKAQWTAVHTH
-636 TPAAEYSSD
+636 TPAAEYFSD

-672 MTEPT
+672 MNEPT

-695 STETIPALTP
+695 S
-705 EHTHSYGTEWKSDSS
+705 
-720 THWHECECGDK
+720 
-731 TDIGTHTEGRGAVTV
+731 
-746 QPMAATTGIRVYSC
+746 
-760 TVCGCFLRTETI
+760 TETI

-814 DEIEKAGK
+814 DEVEKAVK

-844 TLKDLKNGETCKFLV
+844 TLKDLKNGETYKFLV
-859 RYTVGGV
+859 RYTVGGI

-896 LTWQAVPDAEKYAIH
+896 LTWQSVPDAEKYAIH
-911 RYADG
+911 KYADG
-916 KALKLCETEKRAVK
+916 KAVKLCEAEKRAVK
-930 ITQLSPDTE
+930 ITRLSPDTE